1 MRPVAYSPR
10 RIRVVERPAVTENR
24 SRVGDDA
31 NTLAAQLADAARA
44 AAQDRPLPQDDGLP
58 GRRALLLD
66 QYPLWHEA
74 VELVLKRLDVEV
86 ISRHT
91 DPDDAL
97 AAVQEQAPDLLITDV
112 DVPGRADGP
121 TLIRLARTR
130 RPTLRIVV
138 LTLAEDPERI
148 HAAFAAGA
156 DAYVLK
162 AAHPDDLATAIR
174 QSFTHSVYLAAPPAG
189 AASHDTSPLTAREIE
204 ILRLVAE
211 GYSNR
216 RLAELL
222 SVSEPTVK
230 FHLTNVYRKLGV
242 GNRTEASRWA
252 QRQGILAAG
261 GRRDR
266 SS

>member
-1 MRPVAYSPR
+1 
-10 RIRVVERPAVTENR
+10 
-24 SRVGDDA
+24 VGDDA
-31 NTLAAQLADAARA
+31 NTLAAQLADAALA
-44 AAQDRPLPQDDGLP
+44 AANDRPLQQDASLT
-58 GRRALLLD
+58 GRRAILLD

-74 VELVLKRLDVEV
+74 VELVLRRLEIDVV
-86 ISRHT
+86 GRHV
-91 DPDDAL
+91 DPDEAL
-97 AAVQEQAPDLLITDV
+97 SAIRSETPDLLVTDV

-121 TLIRLARTR
+121 MFIRLARTR
-130 RPTLRIVV
+130 RPTLHIVV
-138 LTLAEDPERI
+138 LTLADDPERI
-148 HAAFAAGA
+148 QAALSAGA

-162 AAHPDDLATAIR
+162 AAHPDDLATAVR
-174 QSFTHSVYLAAPPAG
+174 QSFTHSLYLSPPPAV
-189 AASHDTSPLTAREIE
+189 AAAHETSPLTAREVE

-252 QRQGILAAG
+252 QRHGILAAT

-266 SS
+266 QP

>member
-1 MRPVAYSPR
+1 
-10 RIRVVERPAVTENR
+10 
-24 SRVGDDA
+24 VGDDA

-44 AAQDRPLPQDDGLP
+44 AANDQPLQRDAGLP

-74 VELVLKRLDVEV
+74 VELVLRRLEIDVV
-86 ISRHT
+86 GRHV
-91 DPDDAL
+91 DPDEAL
-97 AAVQEQAPDLLITDV
+97 SAIRSEAPDLLITDV

-121 TLIRLARTR
+121 TFIRLARTR

-138 LTLAEDPERI
+138 LTLSEDPERI
-148 HAAFAAGA
+148 QAALAAGA

-162 AAHPDDLATAIR
+162 AAHPADLATAVR
-174 QSFTHSVYLAAPPAG
+174 QSFTHSLYLAAPPA
-189 AASHDTSPLTAREIE
+189 AATLHESSPLTVREIE

-252 QRQGILAAG
+252 QRHGVLAAA
-261 GRRDR
+261 GRRER
-266 SS
+266 SA

>member
-1 MRPVAYSPR
+1 
-10 RIRVVERPAVTENR
+10 
-24 SRVGDDA
+24 VGDYA

-44 AAQDRPLPQDDGLP
+44 AANDQPLRHHAGLS
-58 GRRALLLD
+58 GRRAILLD

-74 VELVLKRLDVEV
+74 VELVLRRLEVDVV
-86 ISRHT
+86 ARHV
-91 DPDDAL
+91 DADEAL
-97 AAVQEQAPDLLITDV
+97 SALRSETPDLLITDV

-121 TLIRLARTR
+121 TFIRLARTR
-130 RPTLRIVV
+130 RPTLRIIV

-148 HAAFAAGA
+148 QAALSAGA

-162 AAHPDDLATAIR
+162 AAHPDDLATAVR
-174 QSFTHSVYLAAPPAG
+174 QSFTHSLYLAPPPAV
-189 AASHDTSPLTAREIE
+189 AAAHDSSPLTAREVE

-242 GNRTEASRWA
+242 GNRTETSRWA
-252 QRQGILAAG
+252 QRHGILAAT

-266 SS
+266 QP

>member
-1 MRPVAYSPR
+1 
-10 RIRVVERPAVTENR
+10 
-24 SRVGDDA
+24 VGDEA
-31 NTLAAQLADAARA
+31 KTLAAQLADAARA
-44 AAQDRPLPQDDGLP
+44 AVNDRPPQDSALP
-58 GRRALLLD
+58 GRRALLFD

-74 VELVLKRLDVEV
+74 VELVLHRLEIEV
-86 ISRHT
+86 VGRHV
-91 DPDDAL
+91 DPDEAL
-97 AAVQEQAPDLLITDV
+97 AAIRSETPDLLITDV

-121 TLIRLARTR
+121 TFIRLARTR

-148 HAAFAAGA
+148 HSALSAGA

-162 AAHPDDLATAIR
+162 AAHPDDLATAVR
-174 QSFTHSVYLAAPPAG
+174 QSFTHSVYLAAPPA
-189 AASHDTSPLTAREIE
+189 AATSYDSNPLTAREIE

-252 QRQGILAAG
+252 QRHGMLAAA
-261 GRRDR
+261 RRER
-266 SS
+266 LA

>member
-1 MRPVAYSPR
+1 
-10 RIRVVERPAVTENR
+10 
-24 SRVGDDA
+24 VGDDA

-44 AAQDRPLPQDDGLP
+44 AANDQPLQRDAGLP

-74 VELVLKRLDVEV
+74 VELVLRRLEIDVV
-86 ISRHT
+86 GRHV
-91 DPDDAL
+91 DPDEAL
-97 AAVQEQAPDLLITDV
+97 SALRSEAPDLLVTDV

-121 TLIRLARTR
+121 TFIRLARTR

-148 HAAFAAGA
+148 QAALAAGA

-162 AAHPDDLATAIR
+162 AAHPADLATAVR
-174 QSFTHSVYLAAPPAG
+174 QSFTHSLYLAAPPA
-189 AASHDTSPLTAREIE
+189 ATTLHESSPLTAREIE

-252 QRQGILAAG
+252 QRHGVLAAA
-261 GRRDR
+261 GRRER
-266 SS
+266 PA

>member
-1 MRPVAYSPR
+1 MRD
-10 RIRVVERPAVTENR
+10 E
-24 SRVGDDA
+24 A
-31 NTLAAQLADAARA
+31 NTLAVQLADAARQA
-44 AAQDRPLPQDDGLP
+44 SRGERLPSDDGLP
-58 GRRALLLD
+58 GRSALLFD
-66 QYPLWHEA
+66 QHPLWHEA
-74 VELVLKRLDVEV
+74 VELVLRRLDMEVVGRHVEAD
-86 ISRHT
+86 RAL
-91 DPDDAL
+91 DAIK
-97 AAVQEQAPDLLITDV
+97 VEAPDLLVTDI

-121 TLIRLARTR
+121 TFIRLARTR

-138 LTLAEDPERI
+138 LTLSDEPERI
-148 HAAFAAGA
+148 HAALAAGA

-162 AAHPDDLATAIR
+162 AAHPEDLATAVR
-174 QSFTHSVYLAAPPAG
+174 QSFTHSMYLAAPPTATPQE
-189 AASHDTSPLTAREIE
+189 ANPLTGREVE

-252 QRQGILAAG
+252 QRNGVLMAA
-261 GRRDR
+261 RR
-266 SS
+266 

>member
-1 MRPVAYSPR
+1 
-10 RIRVVERPAVTENR
+10 
-24 SRVGDDA
+24 VGDDA
-31 NTLAAQLADAARA
+31 NTLAAQLADEARA
-44 AAQDRPLPQDDGLP
+44 AARDRRLPHEDGLP
-58 GRRALLLD
+58 GRRAVLLD
-66 QYPLWHEA
+66 PYPPWHEA
-74 VELVLKRLDVEV
+74 VELILKRLDVDV
-86 ISRHT
+86 ISRHV
-91 DPDDAL
+91 DPDEAL
-97 AAVQEQAPDLLITDV
+97 AAVKEHAPDLLITDV

-121 TLIRLARTR
+121 TFIRLARTR

-138 LTLAEDPERI
+138 LTLAEGLERI
-148 HAAFAAGA
+148 HGAFAAGA

-162 AAHPDDLATAIR
+162 AAHPEDLATAIR
-174 QSFTHSVYLAAPPAG
+174 QTFAHSVYLAAPPA
-189 AASHDTSPLTAREIE
+189 AAAPHATSPLTAREIE

-216 RLAELL
+216 RLSELL

-252 QRQGILAAG
+252 QRHGVLAAG

-266 SS
+266 PL